1 MASKKIALTNQEI
14 ECLKYIIP
22 KVLDDYFSDD
32 AIESIQELKRLGCEV
47 IMYDMESGLKFTKIE
62 KVL

>member
-1 MASKKIALTNQEI
+1 MANKKIALTNQEI

-32 AIESIQELKRLGCEV
+32 AIESINDFEDKVEAMSDRNNLTNILKKL
-47 IMYDMESGLKFTKIE
+47 
-62 KVL
+62 